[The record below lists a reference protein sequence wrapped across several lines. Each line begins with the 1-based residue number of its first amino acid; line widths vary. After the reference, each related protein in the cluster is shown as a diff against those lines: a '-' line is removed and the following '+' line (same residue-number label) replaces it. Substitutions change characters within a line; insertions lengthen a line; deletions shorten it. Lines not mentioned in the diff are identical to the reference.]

1 MSLATQHTSERF
13 LRLLAALCG
22 LLGVAALVASFAI
35 NPGPPPGATVAE
47 VVGFANQHRT
57 TILLGAWL
65 QGIGSLLNVLF
76 VLALV
81 YLAGARGRFAGW
93 LTLLAGATVL
103 MVSLVEVTGY
113 LVYAQAAAHDDPT
126 GAMIGT
132 SLTEAAQHVF
142 LIAPALLLPLGAVL
156 LGSRLLPRVFGY
168 LALVLGGLVQMLGL
182 AGLFAALQPAID
194 NLLTAELVWMAAAA
208 IALGAGRGESA
219 AIGATVTHTTPEGTL
234 LVRDARHGTDP
245 SQVSGAPMGVA

>member
-1 MSLATQHTSERF
+1 MSTTTQHTSDRS
-13 LRLLAALCG
+13 LRLLTTLCG
-22 LLGVAALVASFAI
+22 LLGVAALVVSFAI
-35 NPGPPPGATVAE
+35 NPGPPPGATAAE
-47 VVGFANQHRT
+47 VIAFANQHRP
-57 TILLGAWL
+57 TILVGAWL

-81 YLAGARGRFAGW
+81 HLAGARHRFAGW

-113 LVYAQAAAHDDPT
+113 LVYAQASAHGDLT

-132 SLTEAAQHVF
+132 DFTEAIQHVF

-168 LALVLGGLVQMLGL
+168 LALMLGSLLQILGLV
-182 AGLFAALQPAID
+182 GLFTALQPVID

-208 IALGAGRGESA
+208 IALALGRGEPA
-219 AIGATVTHTTPEGTL
+219 TIGSTITQPIMDGGSTL
-234 LVRDARHGTDP
+234 
-245 SQVSGAPMGVA
+245 